1 MTESRQDV
9 VGVNSIK
16 NTNGRNVIDSN
27 QVHGV
32 LRKYMDKTFDMRF
45 T

>member
-16 NTNGRNVIDSN
+16 NTNGKNVIDSN
-27 QVHGV
+27 QVQGV
-32 LRKYMDKTFDMRF
+32 LRKYMDKAFDLRF